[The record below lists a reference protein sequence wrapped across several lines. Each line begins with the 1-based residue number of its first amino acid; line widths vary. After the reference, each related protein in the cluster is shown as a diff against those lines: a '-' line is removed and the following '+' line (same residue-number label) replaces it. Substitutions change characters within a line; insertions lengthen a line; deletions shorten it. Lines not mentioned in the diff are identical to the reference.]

1 MLLCAIRFP
10 FRNLS
15 FACDLTT
22 CRAALA
28 HGAAHSTHEKKK
40 NERYGLSFLGGKW
53 WSDGNSLAAKRGKK
67 KTRKIFLRVF
77 FLLFFR
83 LIFYDCSLTILQKK
97 MADQHFYGSLI
108 FLSNNHKKDLPVFRS
123 FSLYIFSF
131 SVDVYFEVWRRRK
144 KGRKKY
150 IYIRGQR
157 GKSAKAIKH
166 SIAIMAPLSSGHRQP
181 EKGGPFERERLF
193 LSLCI
198 SFFFHP
204 VRVRIQCAVMVMKM
218 RVSKVSKREID
229 MYSTRCRKRNNFL
242 FGRHLTI

>member
-1 MLLCAIRFP
+1 MTVRWRF
-10 FRNLS
+10 
-15 FACDLTT
+15 C
-22 CRAALA
+22 
-28 HGAAHSTHEKKK
+28 K
-40 NERYGLSFLGGKW
+40 
-53 WSDGNSLAAKRGKK
+53 
-67 KTRKIFLRVF
+67 
-77 FLLFFR
+77 
-83 LIFYDCSLTILQKK
+83 KK

-123 FSLYIFSF
+123 FFSLYIFSF
-131 SVDVYFEVWRRRK
+131 SVDIYFEVWRRRK